1 MTVMKWTSH
10 AFGAPPALA
19 LTRPRLSVAGLVF
32 PLIGLCGG
40 LFGGLLGIGG
50 GSAIAPLL
58 LVTGRLRPAQ
68 VAGTTL
74 ATVLLISA
82 VGSGAYASLGGFNLG
97 LVWPIAAGT
106 IAGSALGALSSRR
119 LSTRLMLLMFLLIL
133 PYFAVME
140 FFPGIGAPS
149 IGSGLFPLVM
159 LELGTGFLSGLL
171 GISGAS
177 LIVPSLVAF
186 FLIDHHAAQGVAIS
200 VALADS
206 LAGGIAHAR
215 VGNIDYRAVLY
226 MAGPAIVAALTGA
239 LLSNALPVDAL
250 RVMFGVFLTVM
261 SLVLLA
267 RLCYSYLRRVAT
279 ALASSRSRTGVA
291 PAEVLGNNGAQR
303 EAVPQG
309 PRRPGAPLERKAN
322 RRATQGPSSIRIRG
336 LLSWG
341 LFWNSMLV
349 FVPLAVVGHQIGI
362 EPVFVFVFSALA
374 CVPLSYRL
382 GQATESMGMRVGPVA
397 GGLLNATFGNAAEL
411 IISVTALNHG
421 LFVLV
426 RTTLIGSIIGQL
438 LLVLGTSLL
447 LADLRYRELKF
458 SKPLVQVNFGLLLIA
473 LVAIGIP
480 TLLMMGNPEGAQDG
494 GPMLSVVLSVI
505 LIIMYGFAV
514 VFSLTRQPAEESE
527 ADGPNWSTSRSLLV
541 LGASTGGIV
550 LISDLLVGSV
560 VPFIET
566 TGVSQIFIGL
576 MLIPIFSNVVD
587 HMVAISVAIK
597 NKMDL
602 SITVS
607 VGSAVQVA
615 CLVLPT
621 VVLISYAM
629 GQAGGLLFEPA
640 EIAVLAVGLVLMVP
654 VILDGESNWL
664 EGVELLTSYVIIG
677 AILWVM

>member
-1 MTVMKWTSH
+1 MVDMTVLKWTSH
-10 AFGAPPALA
+10 ALGTPPASA
-19 LTRPRLSVAGLVF
+19 LPRPRLSFTGMVF
-32 PLIGLCGG
+32 PLIGLFGG

-82 VGSGAYASLGGFNLG
+82 VGSAAYASLGGFNLG
-97 LVWPIAAGT
+97 LIWPIAAGT
-106 IAGSALGALSSRR
+106 IAGSTLGALSSKR
-119 LSTRLMLLMFLLIL
+119 LSTRVMLVMFLVIL
-133 PYFAVME
+133 PYFALKE
-140 FFPGIGAPS
+140 FFPGIHAPS
-149 IGSGLFPLVM
+149 IGAGVIPLAM
-159 LELGTGFLSGLL
+159 LGLGTGFLSGLL

-206 LAGGIAHAR
+206 LAGGITHAR
-215 VGNIDYRAVLY
+215 VGHVDYRAVAY
-226 MAGPAIVAALTGA
+226 MAGPAIVAALAGA
-239 LLSNALPVDAL
+239 LLSNALPADAL
-250 RVMFGVFLTVM
+250 RVIFGVFLTVM

-267 RLCYSYLRRVAT
+267 RLSQSFLRRVPAPAASSGSGAAGATPIGVKPVAAARTTSRPGGPANPRAT
-279 ALASSRSRTGVA
+279 ANFQL
-291 PAEVLGNNGAQR
+291 
-303 EAVPQG
+303 
-309 PRRPGAPLERKAN
+309 
-322 RRATQGPSSIRIRG
+322 RG
-336 LLSWG
+336 LVSWQ
-341 LFWNSMLV
+341 LFWNAMLL
-349 FVPLAVVGHQIGI
+349 FVPLAIVGHWLGAGPI
-362 EPVFVFVFSALA
+362 FVFVCSALA

-382 GQATESMGMRVGPVA
+382 GQATESMGTRVGPVA

-411 IISVTALNHG
+411 IISVIALNHG

-426 RTTLIGSIIGQL
+426 RTSLIGSIIGQL

-447 LADLRYRELKF
+447 LAGLRYRELKF
-458 SKPLVQVNFGLLLIA
+458 SKSLVQVNFGLLFIA

-480 TLLMMGNPEGAQDG
+480 TLLIASDSGSAQEGGA
-494 GPMLSVVLSVI
+494 PLFAVLSI
-505 LIIMYGFAV
+505 MLIIVYGFAV
-514 VFSLTRQPAEESE
+514 VFSLSRQPAEDSE
-527 ADGPNWSTSRSLLV
+527 ADGPTWTPTKSLV
-541 LGASTGGIV
+541 ILGASTGGIL
-550 LISDLLVGSV
+550 LISELLVSSV

-587 HMVAISVAIK
+587 HMVAISVAMK

-629 GQAGGLLFEPA
+629 GHAGGLVFEPA
-640 EIAVLAVGLVLMVP
+640 EIAVLAAGLFLMVP

-664 EGVELLTSYVIIG
+664 EGIELLATYAIIG

>member
-1 MTVMKWTSH
+1 MTVSKWTSH

-19 LTRPRLSVAGLVF
+19 LPRPRLSLTGLAL

-58 LVTGRLRPAQ
+58 LATGRLRPAQ

-74 ATVLLISA
+74 ATVFLISA
-82 VGSGAYASLGGFNLG
+82 VGSGAYASLGGFDLG
-97 LVWPIAAGT
+97 LVWPIAAGA
-106 IAGSALGALSSRR
+106 IAGSTLGALSSRR
-119 LSTRLMLLMFLLIL
+119 LSARVMLLMFLLIL
-133 PYFAVME
+133 PYFAVKE
-140 FFPGIGAPS
+140 FFPGVDAPS
-149 IGSGLFPLVM
+149 IGTGLVPLAM
-159 LELGTGFLSGLL
+159 LGLGTGFFSGLL

-206 LAGGIAHAR
+206 AAGGITHAR
-215 VGNIDYRAVLY
+215 FGHIDYRAVMY

-239 LLSNALPVDAL
+239 LLSNLLPADTL
-250 RVMFGVFLTVM
+250 RVIFGVFLTILT
-261 SLVLLA
+261 LVLLA
-267 RLCYSYLRRVAT
+267 RLSDGFLRRMATSVASFR
-279 ALASSRSRTGVA
+279 SSAGGVRNIGVQPDADAQA
-291 PAEVLGNNGAQR
+291 PT
-303 EAVPQG
+303 
-309 PRRPGAPLERKAN
+309 RPGLPSN
-322 RRATQGPSSIRIRG
+322 RRATTEFQLRR

-341 LFWNSMLV
+341 LFWNAMLV
-349 FVPLAVVGHQIGI
+349 FVPLSIVGNQLGI
-362 EPVFVFVFSALA
+362 EPVFVFIFSALA

-382 GQATESMGMRVGPVA
+382 GQATESMGMRIGPVA

-411 IISVTALNHG
+411 IISVIALNHG

-447 LADLRYRELKF
+447 LAGLRYRDLKF

-480 TLLMMGNPEGAQDG
+480 TLLMMGDPEGAQEG
-494 GPMLSVVLSVI
+494 GPLLSVVLSAI
-505 LIIMYGFAV
+505 LIILYGFAV
-514 VFSLTRQPAEESE
+514 VFSLTRQPAEDSD
-527 ADGPNWSTSRSLLV
+527 AGGPTWTSSKSLLV

-560 VPFIET
+560 VPFIEA

-587 HMVAISVAIK
+587 HMVAISVAMK

-607 VGSAVQVA
+607 VGSAVQIA
-615 CLVLPT
+615 CLVLPA
-621 VVLISYAM
+621 VVLISFAT
-629 GQAGGLLFEPA
+629 GQVGGLLFEPA
-640 EIAVLAVGLVLMVP
+640 EIAVLAVGLFLMVP
-654 VILDGESNWL
+654 VLLDGESNWL
-664 EGVELLTSYVIIG
+664 EGVELLTSYLIIG

>member
-1 MTVMKWTSH
+1 MTVLKRTSH
-10 AFGAPPALA
+10 AFSGPPAFALA
-19 LTRPRLSVAGLVF
+19 RRRISGASLVF

-82 VGSGAYASLGGFNLG
+82 VGSGAYASLGGFDLG
-97 LVWPIAAGT
+97 LIWPIAAGT
-106 IAGSALGALSSRR
+106 IAGSALGALSSTR
-119 LSTRLMLLMFLLIL
+119 LSTRVMLLIFLVIL
-133 PYFAVME
+133 PYFAIKE
-140 FFPGIGAPS
+140 FFPGIEAPS
-149 IGSGLFPLVM
+149 IGTGLVPLAM
-159 LELGTGFLSGLL
+159 LGLGTGFLSGLL

-206 LAGGIAHAR
+206 LAGGITHAR
-215 VGNIDYRAVLY
+215 VGHIDYRAVMH
-226 MAGPAIVAALTGA
+226 MAGPAVVAALAGA

-250 RVMFGVFLTVM
+250 RIIFGLFLTVM
-261 SLVLLA
+261 SVVLLA
-267 RLCYSYLRRVAT
+267 RLSHGFLR
-279 ALASSRSRTGVA
+279 GVA
-291 PAEVLGNNGAQR
+291 MSVSN
-303 EAVPQG
+303 AVS
-309 PRRPGAPLERKAN
+309 RPGGGRETGGQTEAAPSAPPRPSSDSYP
-322 RRATQGPSSIRIRG
+322 RATRKFRLRA
-336 LLSWG
+336 LLKWD
-341 LFWNSMLV
+341 LLWNSMLV
-349 FVPLAVVGHQIGI
+349 FVPLAIVGHQLGLGPI
-362 EPVFVFVFSALA
+362 FVFTCSALA

-411 IISVTALNHG
+411 IISVIALNHG

-447 LADLRYRELKF
+447 LAGLRYRDLRF
-458 SKPLVQVNFGLLLIA
+458 SKTLVQVNFGLLFIA
-473 LVAIGIP
+473 LVAIGLP
-480 TLLMMGNPEGAQDG
+480 TLLMVGNPGSNQDG
-494 GPMLSVVLSVI
+494 GLLLFPALSVM
-505 LIIMYGFAV
+505 LIILYGFAV
-514 VFSLTRQPAEESE
+514 VFSLTRQPTEESD
-527 ADGPNWSTSRSLLV
+527 ADGPTWTTSKSLLV

-550 LISDLLVGSV
+550 LISDLLVDSV
-560 VPFIET
+560 VPFIEA

-587 HMVAISVAIK
+587 HMVAISVALK

-602 SITVS
+602 SIAVS

-640 EIAVLAVGLVLMVP
+640 EIAVLAVGLFLMVP

-664 EGVELLTSYVIIG
+664 EGVELLTSYLIIG

>member
-1 MTVMKWTSH
+1 MTVSKWTSH

-19 LTRPRLSVAGLVF
+19 LPRPRLSLTGLAL

-58 LVTGRLRPAQ
+58 LATGRLRPAQ

-74 ATVLLISA
+74 ATVFLISA
-82 VGSGAYASLGGFNLG
+82 VGSGAYASLGGFDLG
-97 LVWPIAAGT
+97 LVWPIAAGA
-106 IAGSALGALSSRR
+106 IAGSTLGALSSRR
-119 LSTRLMLLMFLLIL
+119 LSARVMLLMFLLIL
-133 PYFAVME
+133 PYFAVKE
-140 FFPGIGAPS
+140 FFPGVDAPF
-149 IGSGLFPLVM
+149 I
-159 LELGTGFLSGLL
+159 GTGLVPLALLGL

-206 LAGGIAHAR
+206 AAGGITHAR
-215 VGNIDYRAVLY
+215 FGHIDYRAVMY
-226 MAGPAIVAALTGA
+226 MAGPAIIAALTGA
-239 LLSNALPVDAL
+239 LLSNLLSADTL
-250 RVMFGVFLTVM
+250 RVIFGVFLTVL

-267 RLCYSYLRRVAT
+267 RLSDGFLRRLAT
-279 ALASSRSRTGVA
+279 SFASSRSSAGGVR
-291 PAEVLGNNGAQR
+291 NIGAQPD
-303 EAVPQG
+303 ADAQAPT
-309 PRRPGAPLERKAN
+309 RPGLPSN
-322 RRATQGPSSIRIRG
+322 RRATTEFQLRR

-341 LFWNSMLV
+341 LFWNAMLV
-349 FVPLAVVGHQIGI
+349 FVPLSIVGNQLGI
-362 EPVFVFVFSALA
+362 EPVFVFIFSALA

-382 GQATESMGMRVGPVA
+382 GQATESMGMRIGPVA

-411 IISVTALNHG
+411 IISVIALNHG

-447 LADLRYRELKF
+447 LAGLRYRDLKF

-480 TLLMMGNPEGAQDG
+480 TLLMMGDPERAQDG
-494 GPMLSVVLSVI
+494 GRLLSVVLSAI
-505 LIIMYGFAV
+505 LIILYGFAV
-514 VFSLTRQPAEESE
+514 VFSLTRQPAEDSD
-527 ADGPNWSTSRSLLV
+527 AGGPTWTSSKSLLV

-560 VPFIET
+560 VPFIEA

-587 HMVAISVAIK
+587 HMVAISVAMK

-615 CLVLPT
+615 CLVLPA
-621 VVLISYAM
+621 VVLISFAT
-629 GQAGGLLFEPA
+629 GQVGGLLFEPA
-640 EIAVLAVGLVLMVP
+640 EIAVLAVGLFLMVP
-654 VILDGESNWL
+654 VLLDGESNWL
-664 EGVELLTSYVIIG
+664 EGVELLTSYLIIG